1 MTTQVAP
8 PNPALALAEA
18 MSGRLCHDLA
28 GMVGTVMGALELAH
42 DDETMRDEALPM
54 AAEAAAGLG
63 RRLGLMRAAWGGEGC
78 EMTGQ
83 DLRALATGLPSGR
96 RVRVA
101 LDGLV
106 PDRIYAASTVRLLLN
121 LLLLAVESLAG
132 EGSVALMAV
141 SQTSLVL
148 SIEGPRA
155 TWPTGFA
162 GDLADHALAR
172 QSAATCSPRLLQ
184 GPLTALIAHASSDR
198 ISILFGSE
206 TQVAAP
212 LLIEMAPAP
221 AG

>member
-8 PNPALALAEA
+8 TNPPLALAEA
-18 MSGRLCHDLA
+18 LAGRLCHDLA
-28 GMVGTVMGALELAH
+28 GMVGTVMGALELAR

-54 AAEAAAGLG
+54 AAEAATSLG

-78 EMTGQ
+78 QMKGQ
-83 DLRALATGLPSGR
+83 DLRALAAGLPGGR

-106 PDRIYAASTVRLLLN
+106 PERDYTASTARLLLN

-132 EGSVALMAV
+132 EGTVALVAA

-162 GDLADHALAR
+162 GLLSDHALA
-172 QSAATCSPRLLQ
+172 QQAAANCVPRLLQ
-184 GPLTALIAHASSDR
+184 GPLTALIAHAGTDR

-221 AG
+221 TG